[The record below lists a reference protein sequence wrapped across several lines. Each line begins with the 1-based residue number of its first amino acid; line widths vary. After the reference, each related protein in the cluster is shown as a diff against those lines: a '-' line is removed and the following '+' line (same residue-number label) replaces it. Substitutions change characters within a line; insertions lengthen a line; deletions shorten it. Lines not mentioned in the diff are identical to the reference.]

1 MTHAE
6 PLYNQAFYNAQSN
19 GSLKSAQELL
29 GYFFKLYQPN
39 SIVDFGCGIGTWLAI
54 AYSLG
59 IQDLLGIDG
68 LWIEAEKLNPEIINY
83 HLQDLEQPI
92 SLDRTFDLALSL
104 EVAEHLT
111 PERGESFI
119 QEMCQASDL
128 IIFGAAIPG
137 QAGANHINTQP
148 QSYWISL
155 FENHGYHCLDL
166 FRPVFWNS
174 PNVEFWYSQNTFLFV
189 KPNHPYFKQ
198 FQQHSQTLPFI
209 PDLYHPRHFQKRFGR
224 LQTLEKLSK
233 LPQTNQS
240 LLSQSNIN
248 LILGQYGYIL
258 EVEDQPPLYLKDNKG
273 YVTRDRFP
281 WIYRFLA
288 VRPLSTGFELLWC
301 HLDGQLAK
309 WRIDASG
316 MKQKYQDLSQ
326 TPLTEIADQFQIE
339 VTALQQFINTI
350 KTDKKS

>member
-1 MTHAE
+1 MTYVE
-6 PLYNQAFYNAQSN
+6 NQYNKAFYNAQSD
-19 GSLKSAQELL
+19 GSLNSAKEIL

-39 SIVDFGCGIGTWLAI
+39 SVVDFGCGIGTWLAI
-54 AYSLG
+54 AHSLG

-68 LWIEAEKLNPEIINY
+68 LWIDSEKFNPEVINY

-92 SLDRTFDLALSL
+92 SLDRNFDLALSL

-111 PERGESFI
+111 PQRGESFI

-137 QAGANHINTQP
+137 QAGTNHINTQP

-155 FENHGYHCLDL
+155 FESHGYHCLDL

-174 PNVEFWYSQNTFLFV
+174 PKVEFWYAQNTFLFV
-189 KPNHPYFKQ
+189 KPSHPHFNQ
-198 FQQHSQTLPFI
+198 FQQHNQTLSLI
-209 PDLYHPRHFQKRFGR
+209 SDIYHPRHFQKRFSR
-224 LQTLEKLSK
+224 LQMLEKLSK

-240 LLSQSNIN
+240 LLCKSNIN
-248 LILGQYGYIL
+248 LISGQYGYIL
-258 EVEDQPPLYLKDNKG
+258 EFESQPPLYLKDNKG
-273 YVTRDRFP
+273 HVTRDRFP

-288 VRPLSTGFELLWC
+288 VHQLSDGLELLWC
-301 HLDGQLAK
+301 NTDGKLAQ
-309 WRIDASG
+309 WLIDASG

-326 TPLTEIADQFQIE
+326 KPLEEIADQFQIKL
-339 VTALQQFINTI
+339 TALKQFMNTI
-350 KTDKKS
+350 KIDIK